1 MNDTAADDA
10 DDADAAALP
19 RSVREMVAHIG
30 LPATMAI
37 VRVYGGT
44 VLRVP
49 TGAVADGQR
58 LLELTELLGTP
69 VTCDLIAAYGGERI
83 SIPRCAQALR
93 DIRDRRIIAAY
104 DAGQSVNSL
113 AREHTLT
120 DRQIR
125 SILKRCPGQP
135 VSGMGSGQGM
145 LF

>member
-1 MNDTAADDA
+1 MNDTAA

-125 SILKRCPGQP
+125 TILKRCPGQP

>member
-1 MNDTAADDA
+1 MTEDRAAAADDHA
-10 DDADAAALP
+10 DCLP

-30 LPATMAI
+30 LPATMTI
-37 VRVYGGT
+37 VRVHGGT

-49 TGAVADGQR
+49 TGAREDGQQ
-58 LLELTELLGTP
+58 LLELIERIGEPATRA
-69 VTCDLIAAYGGERI
+69 LIAAYGGERLF
-83 SIPRCAQALR
+83 IPRCAQAVR
-93 DIRDRRIIAAY
+93 DMRDRRIIAAY

-125 SILKRCPGQP
+125 TILKRCPGQP
-135 VSGMGSGQGM
+135 VGGIDTIQGA

>member
-1 MNDTAADDA
+1 MNDPAAAADDT
-10 DDADAAALP
+10 DAAALP

-69 VTCDLIAAYGGERI
+69 ATCDLIAAYGGERI

-125 SILKRCPGQP
+125 TILKRCPGQP
-135 VSGMGSGQGM
+135 VSGIGSGQGM

>member
-1 MNDTAADDA
+1 MNDTAADDT
-10 DDADAAALP
+10 DAAALP

-49 TGAVADGQR
+49 TGARADGQQ
-58 LLELTELLGTP
+58 LLELIELIGKPATRA
-69 VTCDLIAAYGGERI
+69 LIAAYGGERLF
-83 SIPRCAQALR
+83 IPRCAQALR
-93 DIRDRRIIAAY
+93 DMRDRGIIAAY

-113 AREHTLT
+113 AREHTMT

-125 SILKRCPGQP
+125 TILKRCPGQP

>member
-1 MNDTAADDA
+1 MNDTAAAA
-10 DDADAAALP
+10 DDTDAAALP

-30 LPATMAI
+30 LPATMTI

-125 SILKRCPGQP
+125 TILKRCPGQP